1 MHLLP
6 SVKINQIKGFTTMD
20 ARTLEDRSNQ
30 FYISSLIPPP
40 KKKLSFIMLTK
51 TVVYMCIYA
60 RFIRQ
65 VMKHLH
71 KCNYIQ
77 QF

>member
-30 FYISSLIPPP
+30 FYISSLIPPAQ
-40 KKKLSFIMLTK
+40 KKI
-51 TVVYMCIYA
+51 V
-60 RFIRQ
+60 
-65 VMKHLH
+65 LH
-71 KCNYIQ
+71 YVNKNSGLHVHICQIH
-77 QF
+77 